1 MGKKAWFITHDD
13 YVDRRIFF
21 FVDVLERSGYQV
33 KLFPAYYINVL
44 SSMDPSYVLRPV
56 SKSTVREYN
65 VDFSDISEIEKL
77 IIDRVQGDSSYIM
90 QKERYPKGMIKF
102 LNSIRMKNKVKIA
115 VQKEQYCI
123 TILSEDYTL
132 CYNSLSDSICR
143 IGKSE
148 RMLELRKCE
157 QAILDVIMEKKQ
169 GIVDFDEGISVMQ
182 NVDEDGA
189 KRIYASM
196 PAAGVMYVYDEK
208 AETLS
213 EIVPYSYDSD
223 IDAIQG
229 REFDYVEYK
238 NKIYNFAPIIRRVKE
253 ELLIEQPDIVYVAD
267 LPTLPVGFMLK
278 EVTGCKL
285 VVDCHEWWYKQTALW
300 ENQDNEKIEMVD
312 KYEALLYPLCDVRI
326 TVGENLAQRM
336 QKYYNCPFEV
346 IYSCMSQ
353 KLSQHTNI
361 DRHFI
366 HKKFNL
372 PYDSKIAVFQ
382 GGMSTF
388 RNLENLARAT
398 RYLAEDSYLLL
409 LTCGD
414 YQEVFKQI
422 LYSEG
427 NPDRVIWGGWI
438 NQDELLNYTQN
449 VDVGIIPYTAVN
461 DYSECFVPNKL
472 MEYFEVQLP
481 IFYDTS
487 MYELSL
493 VAGGNHV
500 GYGTDLKNAE
510 KFGTELN
517 SLLHDEEKISGL
529 KNNYVYCNNK
539 FGYESQKIRFEEM
552 LERYG
557 LLL

>member
-157 QAILDVIMEKKQ
+157 QAIMDVIMEKKQ

-196 PAAGVMYVYDEK
+196 PAAGVMYVY
-208 AETLS
+208 
-213 EIVPYSYDSD
+213 EI
-223 IDAIQG
+223 G
-229 REFDYVEYK
+229 R
-238 NKIYNFAPIIRRVKE
+238 A
-253 ELLIEQPDIVYVAD
+253 
-267 LPTLPVGFMLK
+267 
-278 EVTGCKL
+278 
-285 VVDCHEWWYKQTALW
+285 
-300 ENQDNEKIEMVD
+300 
-312 KYEALLYPLCDVRI
+312 
-326 TVGENLAQRM
+326 
-336 QKYYNCPFEV
+336 
-346 IYSCMSQ
+346 
-353 KLSQHTNI
+353 
-361 DRHFI
+361 
-366 HKKFNL
+366 
-372 PYDSKIAVFQ
+372 
-382 GGMSTF
+382 
-388 RNLENLARAT
+388 
-398 RYLAEDSYLLL
+398 
-409 LTCGD
+409 
-414 YQEVFKQI
+414 
-422 LYSEG
+422 
-427 NPDRVIWGGWI
+427 
-438 NQDELLNYTQN
+438 
-449 VDVGIIPYTAVN
+449 
-461 DYSECFVPNKL
+461 
-472 MEYFEVQLP
+472 
-481 IFYDTS
+481 
-487 MYELSL
+487 
-493 VAGGNHV
+493 HV
-500 GYGTDLKNAE
+500 
-510 KFGTELN
+510 
-517 SLLHDEEKISGL
+517 
-529 KNNYVYCNNK
+529 
-539 FGYESQKIRFEEM
+539 
-552 LERYG
+552 
-557 LLL
+557 